1 MKKHLK
7 KQLLLL
13 LMLTAMLILPAM
25 SALAAGA
32 LGDVKNLKQKA
43 VSETSVKLTWSK
55 VKGASGYQVY
65 RVDPGK
71 RSGDKDCVD
80 EKNEPYFEENCSE
93 YGIYISGACIR
104 KEQRMPRRRA
114 CSLLQIRVQTSVK
127 KPATPSGLKIA
138 GTSETALKLKWN
150 KAKNASGYYVYRYD
164 ETEGKYKLLTTTKS
178 TSFNVTNL
186 QEGVAAKFSVQ
197 SFRMVS
203 GQVVTGGVAEVSGTP
218 KSLSGLA
225 KQVHGRYF
233 NATLRRNSTGTL
245 VGGGVKKVLKKG
257 TKVTATARS
266 SKVVTVIMKDGTRVR
281 VKGSD
286 LRYNSINAT
295 KQEYATNV
303 KEAFVNEKGYSSR
316 TKYLIWV
323 SQYTLSVN
331 VFKGQQGS
339 WKLVRRMPCVIGKD
353 GKTSTGTFRLCRK
366 DYAYGG
372 VRIYFTWN
380 EQKQWGN
387 SFHRRV
393 DGHTRGAYSHGC
405 VRLSD
410 ADLSYINNTCPMGT
424 TVVSY

>member
-7 KQLLLL
+7 KQVLLLF
-13 LMLTAMLILPAM
+13 MLTAMLILPAM
-25 SALAAGA
+25 SALAAGT

-65 RVDPGK
+65 RVDPA
-71 RSGDKDCVD
+71 
-80 EKNEPYFEENCSE
+80 
-93 YGIYISGACIR
+93 SGAATKIAST
-104 KEQRMPRRRA
+104 KKTNHTLKKIVPNTAYTYQVRA
-114 CSLLQIRVQTSVK
+114 FVKSKDTTTESVQPATIRVQTSVK

-138 GTSETALKLKWN
+138 GSSETALKLKWN

-164 ETEGKYKLLTTTKS
+164 ETEGKYKLLTTTKK

-186 QEGVAAKFSVQ
+186 TEGVAAKFSVQ
-197 SFRMVS
+197 SFRKVS
-203 GQVVTGGVAEVSGTP
+203 GQMVTGGVAEVSGTP

-245 VGGGVKKVLKKG
+245 AGSGAKKVL
-257 TKVTATARS
+257 
-266 SKVVTVIMKDGTRVR
+266 KDGTRVR

>member
-13 LMLTAMLILPAM
+13 FMLTAMLILPAM

-65 RVDPGK
+65 RVDPA
-71 RSGDKDCVD
+71 
-80 EKNEPYFEENCSE
+80 
-93 YGIYISGACIR
+93 SGAATKIAST
-104 KEQRMPRRRA
+104 KKTNHTLKKIVPNTAYIYQVRA
-114 CSLLQIRVQTSVK
+114 FVKSKDATTESVQPATIRVQTSVK

-138 GTSETALKLKWN
+138 GASETALKLKWN
-150 KAKNASGYYVYRYD
+150 KAKNASGYYVFRYD

-186 QEGVAAKFSVQ
+186 QEGVAAKFGVQ
-197 SFRMVS
+197 SFRTVS

-218 KSLSGLA
+218 KPLSGLA

-245 VGGGVKKVLKKG
+245 AGSGAKKVLKKG

-266 SKVVTVIMKDGTRVR
+266 SKVVTVIMKDGIRVK

-295 KQEYATNV
+295 TQEYATNV

-316 TKYLIWV
+316 TKYLIWI

-339 WKLVRRMPCVIGKD
+339 WKLVRRMPCIIGKD

-372 VRIYFTWN
+372 VRVYFTWN

>member
-1 MKKHLK
+1 MKKIVPN
-7 KQLLLL
+7 
-13 LMLTAMLILPAM
+13 TAY
-25 SALAAGA
+25 
-32 LGDVKNLKQKA
+32 
-43 VSETSVKLTWSK
+43 T
-55 VKGASGYQVY
+55 YQV
-65 RVDPGK
+65 RAFVK
-71 RSGDKDCVD
+71 SKDTTTESVQ
-80 EKNEPYFEENCSE
+80 P
-93 YGIYISGACIR
+93 AT
-104 KEQRMPRRRA
+104 
-114 CSLLQIRVQTSVK
+114 IRVQTSVK

-138 GTSETALKLKWN
+138 GSSETALKLKWN

-164 ETEGKYKLLTTTKS
+164 ETEGKYKLLTTTKK
-178 TSFNVTNL
+178 TNFNVTNL
-186 QEGVAAKFSVQ
+186 TEGVAAKFSVQ
-197 SFRMVS
+197 SFRKVS

-245 VGGGVKKVLKKG
+245 AGSGAKKVLKKG

>member
-13 LMLTAMLILPAM
+13 FMLIAMLILPAM

-65 RVDPGK
+65 LVDPT
-71 RSGDKDCVD
+71 
-80 EKNEPYFEENCSE
+80 
-93 YGIYISGACIR
+93 SGAATKIASTKKTNHTLKKIVPNTAYTYQVRAFVKSKDGTTESVQPATIR
-104 KEQRMPRRRA
+104 
-114 CSLLQIRVQTSVK
+114 IQTFVK

-138 GTSETALKLKWN
+138 SSSETALKLKWN
-150 KAKNASGYYVYRYD
+150 KAKNASGYYVFRYD

-186 QEGVAAKFSVQ
+186 TEGVAAKFSVQ
-197 SFRMVS
+197 SFRTVS

-245 VGGGVKKVLKKG
+245 VGGGAKKVLKKG

-266 SKVVTVIMKDGTRVR
+266 SKVVTVIMKDGIRVR

-295 KQEYATNV
+295 NQEYATNV
-303 KEAFVNEKGYSSR
+303 KEAFVNEKRYSSR
-316 TKYLIWV
+316 TKYLIWI

-372 VRIYFTWN
+372 VRVYFTWN

>member
-13 LMLTAMLILPAM
+13 FMLTAMLILPAM

-65 RVDPGK
+65 RVDPA
-71 RSGDKDCVD
+71 
-80 EKNEPYFEENCSE
+80 
-93 YGIYISGACIR
+93 SGAATKIASTKKTNHTLKKIVPNTAYTYQVRAFVKSKDGTTESVQPATIR
-104 KEQRMPRRRA
+104 
-114 CSLLQIRVQTSVK
+114 IQTSVK

-138 GTSETALKLKWN
+138 SSSETALKLKWN
-150 KAKNASGYYVYRYD
+150 KAKNASGYYVFRYD

-186 QEGVAAKFSVQ
+186 TEGVAAKFSVQ
-197 SFRMVS
+197 SFRTVS

-233 NATLRRNSTGTL
+233 NATLRRDSTGTL
-245 VGGGVKKVLKKG
+245 VGSGTKKVLKKG

-266 SKVVTVIMKDGTRVR
+266 SKVVTVIMKDGTRVK
-281 VKGSD
+281 VKGSN

-295 KQEYATNV
+295 TQEYATNV
-303 KEAFVNEKGYSSR
+303 KEAFVNEKRYSSR
-316 TKYLIWV
+316 TKYLIWI

-339 WKLVRRMPCVIGKD
+339 WKLIRRMPCIIGKD

>member
-13 LMLTAMLILPAM
+13 FMLTAMLILPAM

-65 RVDPGK
+65 RVDPA
-71 RSGDKDCVD
+71 
-80 EKNEPYFEENCSE
+80 
-93 YGIYISGACIR
+93 SGAATKIAST
-104 KEQRMPRRRA
+104 KKTDHTLKKIVPNTAYTYQVRA
-114 CSLLQIRVQTSVK
+114 FVKSKDATTESVQPATIRVQTSVK

-138 GTSETALKLKWN
+138 GASETALKLKWN
-150 KAKNASGYYVYRYD
+150 KAKNASGYYVLRYD
-164 ETEGKYKLLTTTKS
+164 
-178 TSFNVTNL
+178 VTNL

-197 SFRMVS
+197 SFRKVS
-203 GQVVTGGVAEVSGTP
+203 GQMVTGGVAEVSGTP

-245 VGGGVKKVLKKG
+245 AGSGAKKVLKKG

-295 KQEYATNV
+295 KQEYAANV
-303 KEAFVNEKGYSSR
+303 KEAFVNEKRYSSR
-316 TKYLIWV
+316 TKYLIWI

-339 WKLVRRMPCVIGKD
+339 WELVRRMPCVIGKD

-372 VRIYFTWN
+372 VRVYFTWN

>member
-13 LMLTAMLILPAM
+13 FMLTAMLILPAM

-65 RVDPGK
+65 RVDPA
-71 RSGDKDCVD
+71 
-80 EKNEPYFEENCSE
+80 
-93 YGIYISGACIR
+93 SGAATKIVSTKKTNHTLKKIVPNTAYTYQVRAFVKR
-104 KEQRMPRRRA
+104 KGATTESVQPA
-114 CSLLQIRVQTSVK
+114 TIRVQTSVK

-138 GTSETALKLKWN
+138 SVSETALNLKWN
-150 KAKNASGYYVYRYD
+150 KAKNASGYY
-164 ETEGKYKLLTTTKS
+164 
-178 TSFNVTNL
+178 VTNL

-197 SFRMVS
+197 SFRTVS

-245 VGGGVKKVLKKG
+245 VGGGAKKVLKKG

-266 SKVVTVIMKDGTRVR
+266 SKAVTVIMKDGTRVK

-295 KQEYATNV
+295 TQEYATNV

-316 TKYLIWV
+316 TKYLIWI

-339 WKLVRRMPCVIGKD
+339 WKLVRRMPCIIGKD
-353 GKTSTGTFRLCRK
+353 GRTSIGTFRLCRK

-372 VRIYFTWN
+372 VRVYFTWN

>member
-1 MKKHLK
+1 MKRKGYSHEK
-7 KQLLLL
+7 
-13 LMLTAMLILPAM
+13 TFE
-25 SALAAGA
+25 
-32 LGDVKNLKQKA
+32 KA
-43 VSETSVKLTWSK
+43 VTAAAYADCDADS
-55 VKGASGYQVY
+55 SGYVCSGSRGFGRCKESEAEGRIRDIGKADLVQGKGGI
-65 RVDPGK
+65 RLPGLSGRSGK

-80 EKNEPYFEENCSE
+80 EKTNHTLKKIVPNTVYT
-93 YGIYISGACIR
+93 Y
-104 KEQRMPRRRA
+104 QVRA
-114 CSLLQIRVQTSVK
+114 FVKSKDATTESVQPATIRVQTSVK

-138 GTSETALKLKWN
+138 GASETALKLKWN
-150 KAKNASGYYVYRYD
+150 KAKNASGYYVFRYD
-164 ETEGKYKLLTTTKS
+164 EAEGKYKLLTTTKK
-178 TSFNVTNL
+178 TSFNATNL

-197 SFRMVS
+197 SFRTVS

-245 VGGGVKKVLKKG
+245 AGGGAKKVLKKG

-393 DGHTRGAYSHGC
+393 DGHTRGAYHMDVC
-405 VRLSD
+405 VCRMP
-410 ADLSYINNTCPMGT
+410 I
-424 TVVSY
+424 

>member
-13 LMLTAMLILPAM
+13 FMLTAMLILPAM

-65 RVDPGK
+65 RVDPA
-71 RSGDKDCVD
+71 
-80 EKNEPYFEENCSE
+80 
-93 YGIYISGACIR
+93 SGAATKIVST
-104 KEQRMPRRRA
+104 KKTNHTLKKIVPNTAYTYQVRA
-114 CSLLQIRVQTSVK
+114 FVKSKDGTTESVQPATIRVQTSVK

-138 GTSETALKLKWN
+138 SSSETALKLKWN
-150 KAKNASGYYVYRYD
+150 KAKNASGYYVFRYD

-186 QEGVAAKFSVQ
+186 TEGVAAKFSVQ
-197 SFRMVS
+197 SFRTVS

-245 VGGGVKKVLKKG
+245 VGGGAKKVLKKG

-266 SKVVTVIMKDGTRVR
+266 SKVVTVIMKDGTRVK

-295 KQEYATNV
+295 TQEYATNV

-316 TKYLIWV
+316 TKYLIWI

-339 WKLVRRMPCVIGKD
+339 WKLVRRMPCIIGKD

-372 VRIYFTWN
+372 VRVYFTWN

>member
-13 LMLTAMLILPAM
+13 FMLTAMLILPAM

-65 RVDPGK
+65 RVDPA
-71 RSGDKDCVD
+71 
-80 EKNEPYFEENCSE
+80 
-93 YGIYISGACIR
+93 SGAATKIASTKKTNHTLKKIVPNTAYTYQVRAFVKR
-104 KEQRMPRRRA
+104 KGATTESVQPA
-114 CSLLQIRVQTSVK
+114 TIRVQTSVK

-138 GTSETALKLKWN
+138 SSSETALKLKWN
-150 KAKNASGYYVYRYD
+150 KAKNASGYYVFRYD

-186 QEGVAAKFSVQ
+186 TEGVAAKFSVQ
-197 SFRMVS
+197 SFRTVS

-245 VGGGVKKVLKKG
+245 SGSGAKKVLKKG

-266 SKVVTVIMKDGTRVR
+266 SKVVTVIMKDGTRVK

-295 KQEYATNV
+295 TQEYATNV

-316 TKYLIWV
+316 TKYLIWI

-339 WKLVRRMPCVIGKD
+339 WKLVRRMPCIIGKD
-353 GKTSTGTFRLCRK
+353 GRTSIGTFRLCRK

-372 VRIYFTWN
+372 VRVYFTWN

>member
-65 RVDPGK
+65 RVDPA
-71 RSGDKDCVD
+71 
-80 EKNEPYFEENCSE
+80 
-93 YGIYISGACIR
+93 SGAATKIAST
-104 KEQRMPRRRA
+104 KKTNHTLKKIVPNTAYIYQVRA
-114 CSLLQIRVQTSVK
+114 FVKSKDATTESVQPATIRVQTSVK

-138 GTSETALKLKWN
+138 GASETALKLKWN
-150 KAKNASGYYVYRYD
+150 KAKNASGYYVFRYD

-186 QEGVAAKFSVQ
+186 QEGVAAKFGVQ
-197 SFRMVS
+197 SFRTVS

-218 KSLSGLA
+218 KPLSGLA

-245 VGGGVKKVLKKG
+245 AGSGAKKVLKKG

-295 KQEYATNV
+295 NQEYATNV
-303 KEAFVNEKGYSSR
+303 KEAFVNEKRYSSR
-316 TKYLIWV
+316 TKYLIWI

-339 WKLVRRMPCVIGKD
+339 WKLVRRMPCIIGKD
-353 GKTSTGTFRLCRK
+353 GRTSIGTFRLCRK

-372 VRIYFTWN
+372 VRVYFTWN

>member
-13 LMLTAMLILPAM
+13 FMLTAMLILPAM

-65 RVDPGK
+65 LVDPT
-71 RSGDKDCVD
+71 
-80 EKNEPYFEENCSE
+80 
-93 YGIYISGACIR
+93 SGAATKIAST
-104 KEQRMPRRRA
+104 KKTNHTLKKIVPNTAYIYQVRA
-114 CSLLQIRVQTSVK
+114 FVKSKDATTESVQPATIRVQTSVK

-138 GTSETALKLKWN
+138 GASETALKLKWN
-150 KAKNASGYYVYRYD
+150 KAKNASGYYVFRYD

-197 SFRMVS
+197 SFRTVS

-218 KSLSGLA
+218 KPLSGLA

-245 VGGGVKKVLKKG
+245 AGSGAKKVLKKG

-295 KQEYATNV
+295 NQEYATNV
-303 KEAFVNEKGYSSR
+303 KEAFVNEKRYSSR
-316 TKYLIWV
+316 TKYLIWI

-372 VRIYFTWN
+372 VRVYFTWN